1 MKLKQPIATLH
12 KKEIRIAGKRAAGK
26 KSCKSGSKK
35 RTGKTTLKMTL
46 LR

>member
-12 KKEIRIAGKRAAGK
+12 EKEIRIAGRRTCKTIN
-26 KSCKSGSKK
+26 KSAKK

-46 LR
+46 FR